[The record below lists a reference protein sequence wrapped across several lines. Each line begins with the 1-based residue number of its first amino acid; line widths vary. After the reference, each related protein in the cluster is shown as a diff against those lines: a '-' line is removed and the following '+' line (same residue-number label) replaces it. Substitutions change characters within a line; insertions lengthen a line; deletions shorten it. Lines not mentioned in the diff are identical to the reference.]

1 MHGNREYVFDILLV
15 GFKRGCDNV
24 DVSTTPTEDVVKML
38 VWLRADTKHY
48 IAVVGERQ
56 LISPQCSSH
65 KAGAQL
71 SSCGLAV
78 QSRRAHSSS
87 PSRELG

>member
-48 IAVVGERQ
+48 IAVVGER
-56 LISPQCSSH
+56 
-65 KAGAQL
+65 
-71 SSCGLAV
+71 
-78 QSRRAHSSS
+78 
-87 PSRELG
+87 